1 MSGEA
6 NNRNGDG
13 GATVR
18 AGLVQL
24 DVATNRRER
33 NLARAEALVRD
44 AAADGCELVVLP
56 EAFATALN
64 LPKSR
69 ELAEPLAGPTVTWMR
84 SLAAELRVYLVGGVL
99 EQGDGD
105 DVHTSAVL
113 AGPDGDLLD
122 VYRRITIYDL
132 ERYFISGGLRARV
145 VDTPIGRIGLV
156 VGYDIQFP
164 EVVRQL
170 FADGVELV
178 VCPSILLRP
187 FAESIRQML
196 RARAAENC
204 CFVLFC
210 SATGE
215 NTLAGLTY
223 MGGSEVVQ
231 SPVGIRP
238 YSREFRR
245 QEPVLAQADRE
256 ETLLVCDLRMGELRR
271 LQAANPLAKDFMRS
285 PLHAAFAPATE
296 EVT

>member
-1 MSGEA
+1 MLDA
-6 NNRNGDG
+6 VVNG
-13 GATVR
+13 
-18 AGLVQL
+18 AGCDEVEMLRVGIVQL

-33 NLARAEALVRD
+33 NMRRAEDHVRR
-44 AAADGCELVVLP
+44 AGREGCELVVLP

-64 LPKSR
+64 LPKCR
-69 ELAEPLAGPTVTWMR
+69 ELAEPLSGPTVSWLR
-84 SLAAELRVYLVGGVL
+84 ELAADVGVHLVAGVL
-99 EQGDGD
+99 ERADD

-113 AGPDGDLLD
+113 LGPDGELLD
-122 VYRRITIYDL
+122 SYRRMTIYDL
-132 ERYFISGGLRARV
+132 ERYFISGGTCARV
-145 VDTPIGRIGLV
+145 VETAIGRIGLV

-170 FADGVELV
+170 FADRVELV
-178 VCPSILLRP
+178 ICPSILLRP
-187 FAESIRQML
+187 FAESVQQMV
-196 RARAAENC
+196 RTRAAENC
-204 CFVLFC
+204 CYVLFC

-245 QEPVLAQADRE
+245 QAPVLAQADRE
-256 ETLLVCDLRMGELRR
+256 ETLLVCDLHMSELRR

-285 PLHAAFAPATE
+285 PLCAALAPAPQ
-296 EVT
+296 EVP